1 MLVISDCAQVLNY
14 VSYLSAYKNV
24 HMYIYGESTEEV
36 LLKYSPR
43 THAQNDRP
51 GCLSCNS

>member
-24 HMYIYGESTEEV
+24 HMCIYGESTEEV